1 MKTATTQLSTI
12 LIKARYALQSGL
24 KLQTLSGCKINAFID
39 SKMKTLLSITFILCV
54 SLQNY
59 SQDLSNLRY
68 YESGNINLYY
78 SHKTEDNPQLL
89 GILTND
95 ANIFYSKTLG
105 EKELKVNLLVLN
117 QNDWGSFTSKQVI
130 YGMPHWRR
138 QDHSIIV
145 ASDDNFFWA
154 AHLPKPGTLQSTD
167 KELFEQT
174 YGTESGG
181 LSARFFFDLGT
192 IHELFHLWLYN
203 GKRESQRI
211 WLDEIFCNLAALSY
225 IETERPEWANGLKL
239 LADYHITNDKAPHQ
253 YRSLETF
260 EENRMKIVIEAP
272 QNYGWYQFRFT
283 QAANQ
288 LYKEGGIDIMKKLW
302 DFLGK
307 YQEKLSEEELKSK
320 LASEVHPYFKVLME
334 EW

>member
-1 MKTATTQLSTI
+1 MKSTITQLSTF
-12 LIKARYALQSGL
+12 LTLACFAFQSGL
-24 KLQTLSGCKINAFID
+24 KAQTLSRSDIIAFIE
-39 SKMKTLLSITFILCV
+39 SKMKILFSIAFILCV
-54 SLQNY
+54 GQQSF
-59 SQDLSNLRY
+59 SQDFSNLRY
-68 YESGNINLYY
+68 YESGNINLFY
-78 SHKTEDNPQLL
+78 SHETEDNPLFL
-89 GILTND
+89 GVLTND
-95 ANIFYSKTLG
+95 ANRFYSKTLG

-117 QNDWGSFTSKQVI
+117 KEDWGIHTSKQVI

-138 QDHSIIV
+138 PDRSIIV

-174 YGTESGG
+174 YGTESGS

-225 IETERPEWANGLKL
+225 IETEKPEWTNGLKL
-239 LADYHITNDKAPHQ
+239 LTDYHIKNDKAPHQ

-283 QAANQ
+283 QAASQ
-288 LYKEGGIDIMKKLW
+288 LYEEAGVEVMKKLW

-307 YQEKLSEEELKSK
+307 YQDKLSEDELKNK